1 MKHGEQSCRV
11 RVLYH
16 SGRPLQPSSGRIIAP
31 IRHEQRQRVSDREG
45 EVLMRAVD
53 VANPGAVVTGAPPH
67 AEARDTSPHATREL
81 SGRNAPTVDPPEP
94 ILSLSVVIPLF
105 NEEGNLDELYRRLTT
120 ALVPMGL
127 SYEIILVDDGS
138 TDGTWQRIR
147 NLATIENKVRGVRHR
162 RNFGKARALA
172 VGFEMARCSAIIT
185 MDGDLQDDPDELPR
199 FVAMLDDGYDVVSG
213 WKQRRRDP
221 LGKTFP
227 SRIFNLAVRRVSGVP
242 LHDFNC
248 GYKAYR
254 VEVARSLRLYG
265 ELHRFTPVLA
275 HAEGFRIG
283 ELPVRH
289 HARRW
294 GKSKYGWSRLVKG
307 FLDLVTV
314 KFLTEYRQR
323 PMHVLGLP
331 GIVAMSLGVLVGLW
345 LVIERFLTGAPI
357 GTRPLLSLAIL
368 LVVIGAQ
375 FFGLGLL
382 GELLAHG
389 FFPSGRADT
398 FIPPS
403 AVRETVNLSEQT
415 LGDA

>member
-1 MKHGEQSCRV
+1 MSTLEIANPRPAAPAADSER
-11 RVLYH
+11 
-16 SGRPLQPSSGRIIAP
+16 RPLGSDGVAGADVAVPSETEIAWVDVPAP
-31 IRHEQRQRVSDREG
+31 I
-45 EVLMRAVD
+45 
-53 VANPGAVVTGAPPH
+53 T
-67 AEARDTSPHATREL
+67 
-81 SGRNAPTVDPPEP
+81 
-94 ILSLSVVIPLF
+94 SLSVVIPVY
-105 NEEGNLDELYRRLTT
+105 NEAGNVGELHRRVTD
-120 ALVPMGL
+120 ALAGTELP
-127 SYEIILVDDGS
+127 YEILLIDDGS
-138 TDGTWQRIR
+138 TDGTWGMVRA
-147 NLATIENKVRGVRHR
+147 LAAKDHRVVAFRHR

-172 VGFEMARCSAIIT
+172 LGFEEARGAAVIT

-199 FVAMLDDGYDVVSG
+199 FLAMLQDGYDVVSG
-213 WKQRRRDP
+213 WKQRRRDS

-227 SRIFNLAVRRVSGVP
+227 SRVFNFAVRWVSGVP

-254 VEVARSLRLYG
+254 IEVVRSLRLYG

-331 GIVAMSLGVLVGLW
+331 GLVAMGLGVVTGLW
-345 LVIERFLTGAPI
+345 LVIERFITGAPI
-357 GTRPLLSLAIL
+357 GTRPLLSLAVL
-368 LVVIGAQ
+368 LVVIGTQ

-382 GELLAHG
+382 GELLTHG
-389 FFPSGRADT
+389 FFPRRDNHPSHT
-398 FIPPS
+398 VS
-403 AVRETVNLSEQT
+403 AVRDSVNRSERT
-415 LGDA
+415 LGGA